1 MRKLL
6 FLDVQDHSQ
15 LGQIPASIG
24 RINFGINVAD
34 IHTLSSG
41 KTETLY
47 LEIAAFAFTYL
58 L

>member
-47 LEIAAFAFTYL
+47 LEIAAFAFI
-58 L
+58 